1 MNPGPTKRDLSRRIA
16 AFERATDHNDLAYY
30 GWFTRVLRG
39 EVDHGR
45 ESPPEGVDAWFDT
58 PAGQA
63 AIDRSVAALREARAR
78 VDPSE
83 ETET

>member
-16 AFERATDHNDLAYY
+16 AFEHATDHNGAVYHR
-30 GWFTRVLRG
+30 WFRRCLRG

-45 ESPPEGVDAWFDT
+45 ESPPEGLDAWFDT

-83 ETET
+83 DTET